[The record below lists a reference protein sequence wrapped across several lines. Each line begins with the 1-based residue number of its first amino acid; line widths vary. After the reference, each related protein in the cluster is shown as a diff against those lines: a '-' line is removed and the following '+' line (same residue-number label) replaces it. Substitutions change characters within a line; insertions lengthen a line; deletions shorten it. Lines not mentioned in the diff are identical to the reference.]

1 MKSPRLICS
10 QVARTLLFTA
20 PLWLTPAI
28 GAAEGIQF
36 RKPGAVTTPA
46 NSALPF
52 RRAASA
58 DTVVTGPKT
67 DADRPTSPPVA
78 TSPNAL
84 TATPTLQQV
93 AKPLA
98 TQPRPTAVVEQAP
111 AKSSARPVFAQ
122 PASAAAI
129 AAASVEP
136 AAYSTVNR
144 SQLRNFEALDYNE
157 PLLGPPI
164 ERQQELYAPAGY
176 CADCNDPAC
185 GIQEPTCGCGEATC
199 GICEPGC
206 GIEPGCGYVE
216 PGCGVEAGCGME
228 PGCGMEGCVDCG
240 DVACGS
246 RVNRG
251 SDYWCFPVCLPRFR
265 DLSVWG
271 GVHGFKG
278 PRDAPLFGGSGDG
291 NFGFQEGLNFGG
303 KTPLIGLLF
312 PGLSYQ
318 AGYQAVQSHLS
329 GTSGGVTNSRE
340 QDFVTI
346 GFFRRVPAG
355 VQFGAAWDYM
365 NDNWITQGDFQQ
377 VRYEISIKSQRGRE
391 FGFTGSTHT
400 NTTAIGAF
408 DFQAVDQYRLFFRCS
423 HRAADLRF
431 WGGFTNDN
439 EGILGAD
446 CYVPFNDRWSLQTG
460 FNYIIPDGQSGVV
473 GAREEAWNIG
483 TNLVWHYGR
492 GATEARTNPHRPL
505 FNIADNGVMVIDQKP

>member
-1 MKSPRLICS
+1 MKLPRLICLR
-10 QVARTLLFTA
+10 VAQALLFTA
-20 PLWLTPAI
+20 PIWLSPSL

-36 RKPGAVTTPA
+36 RKPGGAAAPA
-46 NSALPF
+46 NNSLQFRSATANDAPAESASKT
-52 RRAASA
+52 AAS
-58 DTVVTGPKT
+58 
-67 DADRPTSPPVA
+67 
-78 TSPNAL
+78 
-84 TATPTLQQV
+84 TPTVQQV

-98 TQPRPTAVVEQAP
+98 TAARPLPAPIVQQAP
-111 AKSSARPVFAQ
+111 AKSAARPVFAQ
-122 PASAAAI
+122 PESVI

-157 PLLGPPI
+157 PLLGHPI
-164 ERQQELYAPAGY
+164 ERQQEVYSQAGY
-176 CADCNDPAC
+176 CVDCNDPAC

-216 PGCGVEAGCGME
+216 PGCGVQPGCGFESGCGLEAGCGME
-228 PGCGMEGCVDCG
+228 SCVDCG

-278 PRDAPLFGGSGDG
+278 PRDAPQFGGSGDG

-303 KTPLIGLLF
+303 KAPLIGLLF

-329 GTSGGVTNSRE
+329 GTSGGVANSRE

-355 VQFGAAWDYM
+355 LQFGAAWDYM

-377 VRYEISIKSQRGRE
+377 IRYEISIKSQRGRE

-400 NTTAIGAF
+400 NTTTLGSY

-423 HRAADLRF
+423 HKAADLRF
-431 WGGFTNDN
+431 WGGFTNDS

-460 FNYIIPDGQSGVV
+460 FNYIIPDGESGVV

-505 FNIADNGVMVIDQKP
+505 FNIADNGSMVIDQKP